1 MWPHESQRWCEV
13 SHRMGAPQLS
23 HGARPPMVGW
33 QEAGGRV
40 EVCASLTGHTVAT
53 WRPPAGGS
61 TPWALAGE
69 IHVVGSRG
77 EAHHLHR

>member
-23 HGARPPMVGW
+23 HGASPPMVGW

-40 EVCASLTGHTVAT
+40 EVCASLTAHTVSA
-53 WRPPAGGS
+53 W
-61 TPWALAGE
+61 W
-69 IHVVGSRG
+69 
-77 EAHHLHR
+77 